1 MIDPYMRPMRMAISY
16 VRWSSPE
23 QRFGDSKRRQVQRT
37 EEFCKENNLVLDRR
51 LVDSA
56 SAYSGKHRR
65 KDSPLSRFLE
75 DLKAGKV
82 PKGAVLIIESLD
94 RLSRQAIPKALELFL
109 GIIRSG
115 VDIVT
120 LIDTQWYSQES
131 IGEVQNLLVS
141 IIAMWRAWE
150 DSRHKGERVGHAWES
165 KREEALQSNAPMTS
179 ICPGWL
185 KLSADGKRYEPIKER
200 IKKVK
205 LIFWLTVRGWGKQ
218 RIAKLF
224 NRHNVTTWGLGKK
237 AAKGWHHSYIDKIL
251 HNRSVLGEFLPHTT
265 KADKIDN
272 RHSTTIRRAVGA
284 VLTNYFPRV
293 ISDAIFQKVQLRRT
307 GPRGPIGRKI
317 ANLFQRLLKDGEYPQ
332 YTMCYKDHGDRWT
345 YVQSDLRRVNPSEPI
360 FSWPYQRL
368 EELVLNYLVKLDW
381 SGLTVEKNAE
391 VRKLSDDL
399 AVAEG
404 TLQDL
409 DKQVRRL
416 VQLAKAAGGI
426 KEAAQELEAIEK
438 RRAELRGKVLSVR
451 SEIAAKKGFSVE
463 EGAGLVKQLAADHAK
478 LESRLRLRNELRRY
492 VQRVELFRT
501 VPASLIKGL
510 KLPSLKPGVRLE
522 ELLHSRCVRL
532 LFSNGAERWIV
543 DHGEKPGYGLRFD
556 GAILPPLSTRSS
568 TGILLVGECWK
579 TSGPVSRCAA
589 TRSKWRNGKRN
600 RMPGLLHRSPLNQK
614 RNASSGGRNSIM
626 DQAKTDRPIELAL
639 RVPLACGLGR
649 SGTAGSSSPKRLNG
663 SQSQRAHPRPATDG
677 SRSRVMISL

>member
-1 MIDPYMRPMRMAISY
+1 MMDSMMRAMRIAISY

-51 LVDSA
+51 LIDSA

-94 RLSRQAIPKALELFL
+94 RLSRQAIPEALELFL

-150 DSRHKGERVGHAWES
+150 DSRHKGERVGHAWKS
-165 KREEALQSNAPMTS
+165 KREEALQTNAPMTA

-185 KLSADGKRYEPIKER
+185 ELSADGTRYELIKDR
-200 IKKVK
+200 VKKVK
-205 LIFWLTVRGWGKQ
+205 LIYWLTARSWGKQ

-224 NRHNVTTWGLGKK
+224 NQANVPTWGLGKK

-265 KADKIDN
+265 KADKGGDQQ
-272 RHSTTIRRAVGA
+272 SATIRRAVGA

-293 ISDAIFQKVQLRRT
+293 ISDAMFQKVQMRRT

-317 ANLFQRLLKDGEYPQ
+317 ANLFQGLLKDGDYPQ

-345 YVQSDLRRVNPSEPI
+345 YVQSDHRRVNPSEPI
-360 FSWPYQRL
+360 FSWSYQRF
-368 EELVLNYLVKLDW
+368 EELILNYLVKLDW
-381 SGLTVEKNAE
+381 SGLTVERNAE

-409 DKQVRRL
+409 DKQARRL
-416 VQLAKAAGGI
+416 VQLAKAAGDI
-426 KEAAQELEAIEK
+426 KEAAQELDAIEK
-438 RRAELRGKVLSVR
+438 RRVELRGKVLSLR
-451 SEIAAKKGFSVE
+451 SEITAKKGFSVE
-463 EGAGLVKQLAADHAK
+463 EGADLVKKLAADRTR
-478 LESRLRLRNELRRY
+478 LEPRLRLRNEIRRY
-492 VQRVELFRT
+492 VQRIELFRS
-501 VPASLIKGL
+501 VPKELTQGMHLPSPRPGL
-510 KLPSLKPGVRLE
+510 KLE
-522 ELLHSRCVRL
+522 ELLHSRCLRII
-532 LFSNGAERWIV
+532 FANGAERWVV
-543 DHGEKPGYGLRFD
+543 DRGSEGYGVRFD
-556 GAILPPLSTRSS
+556 GAKLPPTKHLIVNRDEFGGKVIVDETKDKAIRGNAIKAEAEKNRKAETLGKLRTRGN
-568 TGILLVGECWK
+568 TK
-579 TSGPVSRCAA
+579 
-589 TRSKWRNGKRN
+589 
-600 RMPGLLHRSPLNQK
+600 
-614 RNASSGGRNSIM
+614 
-626 DQAKTDRPIELAL
+626 
-639 RVPLACGLGR
+639 CG
-649 SGTAGSSSPKRLNG
+649 GSSHER
-663 SQSQRAHPRPATDG
+663 
-677 SRSRVMISL
+677 